1 MISWMDAVVVRRF
14 AALVVSLSLAACG
27 GGGGSAGDP
36 VLGGGSPPSGGG
48 GGGSSTPIA
57 SMTVTLSSTTVTVAS
72 PATVTVKVVNR
83 AGTALPGQVVEFSS
97 TLGLGKFSAPS
108 ALTDANGV
116 ATVQVSPA
124 TSSATGAD
132 TVTARTTVS
141 GTEITAGTGFQLTAT
156 NVTLTSFT
164 SDLGTSPLSAY
175 GQTGLTVVLGNAT
188 AGNPVNVVLTS
199 SCVTQGKAT
208 LTPAAVTTSTGRAV
222 FTYRDNG
229 CGALAGTDAIQ
240 ASVTGTSLTAS
251 LSLSLTQP
259 TVSSIAFVSST
270 PDTIYLKG
278 SGYVENANVKFRVVD
293 ANGNGVPQQQVSFE
307 PTTLA
312 GGLLVDGSSTPASK
326 VTDSNGEVIVRIN
339 SGTVPT
345 PVRVRATLVGSNIS
359 TVSSNLSIAVG
370 LPSQLNYS
378 LSQGTINIEGYDY
391 DGTANT
397 YTIIASDRLGNPVP
411 EGTSMNFVAEGGQIQ
426 AVRQSTVANGLS
438 TTTANFLSSEP
449 RPLDGRVTIVSY
461 ALGEESFLD
470 ANGNNVYDAG
480 EDYQDLGDIFV
491 DRLFNFG
498 GKEKGTVYVS
508 SRFDPLSGY
517 SASEDQ
523 FISLGNSGSSAC
535 ATPTSPLLDLRIS
548 IPVKPNSCNP
558 GWGRAYVRRAT
569 ETILSRSTP
578 RLLFGTTGQVMS
590 PGTLQAASLAA
601 CPSKVSL
608 RTYYDGSD
616 VPQTTDFYV
625 AGTGGTFYNTGT
637 QGSFSLIVA
646 DANPVAYNPMPA
658 GTVVAVTATTGLAA
672 TVLGGSPVPS
682 TPYPT
687 GLGVS
692 YKFDDTTQAGA
703 ITFTTTT
710 PKGVVVSSGTI
721 SLVRDAASGTVVACP

>member
-1 MISWMDAVVVRRF
+1 MISWMDAAVVRRF

-312 GGLLVDGSSTPASK
+312 GGLLVDGSSAPASK

-491 DRLFNFG
+491 DRLYNFG
-498 GKEKGTVYVS
+498 GRDPSIFTTT
-508 SRFDPLSGY
+508 RFDPSKGY
-517 SASEDQ
+517 NQGEDQ
-523 FISLGNSGSSAC
+523 VISLGNAGVSAC
-535 ATPTSPLLDLRIS
+535 ASSTSSLLDLSRS
-548 IPVKPNSCNP
+548 IPVKPGTCNP
-558 GWGRAYVRRAT
+558 GWGRAYVRRAI
-569 ETILSRSTP
+569 ETVLSRSTS
-578 RLLFGTTGQVMS
+578 RILFGESTQAGG
-590 PGTLQAASLAA
+590 GTYQADNASL
-601 CPSKVSL
+601 CPVPLSL
-608 RTYYDGSD
+608 TRYYSENDTAQTRTYYPVDGRRGAL
-616 VPQTTDFYV
+616 V
-625 AGTGGTFYNTGT
+625 GTGTE
-637 QGSFSLIVA
+637 GSFSVTIA
-646 DANPVAYNPMPA
+646 DSNPVAYNPMPA
-658 GTVVAVTATTGLAA
+658 GTVLTVTATSGLAA
-672 TVLGGSPVPS
+672 TVLSGSPVPS
-682 TPYPT
+682 TSYPT
-687 GLGVS
+687 GARIS
-692 YKFDDTTQAGA
+692 FKFDETTPAGT
-703 ITFTTTT
+703 ITINTTT
-710 PKGVVVSSGTI
+710 PKGVVSGASI
-721 SLVRDAASGTVVACP
+721 SLIRTAPAGVACP